1 MYSTLKRLY
10 LQGRL
15 TDAQLD
21 NAVAKGWISAEQAE
35 EIREAK
41 IAQDLG

>member
-1 MYSTLKRLY
+1 MYNTLRKLY

-15 TDAQLD
+15 TDTQLT
-21 NAVAKGWISAEQAE
+21 NAVNKGWITVEQAE

>member
-1 MYSTLKRLY
+1 MYNTLKRLY

-15 TDAQLD
+15 TDAQLTH
-21 NAVAKGWISAEQAE
+21 AVEKEWISTEQAE